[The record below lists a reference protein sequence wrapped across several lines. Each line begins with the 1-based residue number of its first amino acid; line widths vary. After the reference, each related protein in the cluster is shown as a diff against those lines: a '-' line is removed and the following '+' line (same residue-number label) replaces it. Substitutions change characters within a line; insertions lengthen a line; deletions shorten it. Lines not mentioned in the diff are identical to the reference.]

1 MTSKTTKTPAKNK
14 PAQSHVLTVPGGKTK
29 EEDNQFFAKAVI
41 SPELATSR
49 VITAV
54 EYKSGISEH
63 LDLTTLVAELEKHT
77 KATSSNDL
85 SHAEKMLA
93 NQAIALQS
101 LFARLVE
108 RGMSCDTI
116 NPFESNMRMA
126 LRAQSQCRATLE
138 TLATIKNPPIV
149 YARQANVTT
158 GPQQINNG
166 INVPSARAEKQNP
179 PNQLLENEND
189 KRMDT
194 GATSTTGRGDKALEA
209 VGKVNRTEDRGR

>member
-1 MTSKTTKTPAKNK
+1 MARKSTKTSVKSK
-14 PAQSHVLTVPGGKTK
+14 PAQSHVLNVTPGKTK
-29 EEDNQFFAKAVI
+29 KEDYQIFARAVI

-49 VITAV
+49 IITAT
-54 EYKSGISEH
+54 EHKSGISEH
-63 LDLTTLVAELEKHT
+63 LDLTTLVAELKEHT
-77 KATSSNDL
+77 KAASSNDL
-85 SHAEKMLA
+85 SHPEKMLA

-138 TLATIKNPPIV
+138 TLAAIKNPPIV
-149 YARQANVTT
+149 YAKQANVTT

-166 INVPSARAEKQNP
+166 TNVPSARAEKQNQ
-179 PNQLLENEND
+179 PNQLLENENV
-189 KRMDT
+189 KRMDSGAT
-194 GATSTTGRGDKALEA
+194 GATGRSDKALEA
-209 VGKVNRTEDRGR
+209 VGKVNRTEDGGR